1 MNLRIFLCTI
11 LFCPAVFGQKV
22 DSTALNNLRDA
33 ALEFQNSEM
42 MRSGTLAISIKSV
55 KEKVPVFGLHQE
67 MSLPSASTLKLVS
80 TATVLAVFGG
90 DYKFQTFLEHDGQ
103 IKGDT
108 LLGNLYIH
116 GTGDPSLGS
125 ERFPGFL
132 KSPELIGRWS
142 AAVKNAGIK
151 HIKGKVLADASF
163 FDSETVASTW
173 IWGDMGNYY
182 GAGVQGLNLN
192 ENLYRAKFRPGSEPG
207 DPATFLGIEPAIP
220 YLTFTN
226 RVITGEKGSGDKTI
240 LYSSPLGNQ
249 VVLTGTV
256 PAGTASF
263 TVKGSIPNA
272 AEYAAFALKTALAN
286 AAIRIYDQNPPFSG
300 VVTGSQRKVLDE
312 YKSPALRELCQQ
324 TNYWSINLFADA
336 FLKQAGKRLSGKS
349 DFDNAALAVTGYW
362 SAKGADLRGFYIKDG
377 SGLSPSGSITAGS
390 LTEILNLANKEASF
404 NDFYKS
410 IAVLGQN
417 GTVRNLAKGTKAAGN
432 VHAKSGS
439 IEGTRAY
446 AGYFTTK
453 SGALMS
459 FAIIAN
465 KYMPGSQRIVS
476 DELVKLMVLMAQL

>member
-1 MNLRIFLCTI
+1 MNLRIFLCAI
-11 LFCPAVFGQKV
+11 LFCPVVFGQKI

-55 KEKVPVFGLHQE
+55 RDKAPVFGLHQE

-108 LLGNLYIH
+108 LLGNLYIR

-125 ERFPGFL
+125 DRFPGFL
-132 KSPELIGRWS
+132 KSAELINRWS
-142 AAVKNAGIK
+142 AAVRNTGIK
-151 HIKGKVLADASF
+151 HIKGKVLPDASF
-163 FDSETVASTW
+163 FDNATVASTW

-192 ENLYRAKFRPGSEPG
+192 ENLYRAKFKPGVEPG

-226 RVITGEKGSGDKTI
+226 RVTTGEKGSGDKTI

-256 PAGTASF
+256 PAGVANF

-272 AEYAAFALKTALAN
+272 AEYAAFALKTELAN
-286 AAIRIYDQNPPFSG
+286 AAIRIYDQSPPFSG
-300 VVTGSQRKVLDE
+300 VATGNQRKVLDE

-324 TNYWSINLFADA
+324 TNFWSINLFADA
-336 FLKQAGKRLSGKS
+336 FLKQAGKRLTGKS

-362 SAKGADLRGFYIKDG
+362 SGKGADLRGFYIKDG

-417 GTVRNLAKGTKAAGN
+417 GTVRNLAKGTRAAGN

-476 DELVKLMVLMAQL
+476 EELVKMMVLMAQL